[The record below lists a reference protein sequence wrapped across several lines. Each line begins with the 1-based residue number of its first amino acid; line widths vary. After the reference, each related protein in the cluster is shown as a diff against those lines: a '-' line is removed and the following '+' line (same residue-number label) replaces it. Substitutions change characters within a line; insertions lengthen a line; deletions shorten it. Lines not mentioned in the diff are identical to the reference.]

1 MSSTGLAF
9 PFFAVTAGVTAL
21 FGAVSLVLLV
31 TRGRVSRLALLG
43 WGAFPLAVT
52 ALSVLFLADQSPT
65 NPLFRLRFHLSRPAL
80 EDATRDA
87 LSSNAPPT
95 PTWVGLFPV
104 RRIDVAPPDVRFM
117 SDGCGVIDEC
127 GLAYVPGPI
136 PARRSKTRLRHLGGP
151 WYHLYSV
158 F

>member
-1 MSSTGLAF
+1 
-9 PFFAVTAGVTAL
+9 V
-21 FGAVSLVLLV
+21 
-31 TRGRVSRLALLG
+31 
-43 WGAFPLAVT
+43 FPLAVT
-52 ALSVLFLADQSPT
+52 ALSVLFLADQSPA

-80 EDATRDA
+80 EDATRGA
-87 LSSNAPPT
+87 LSSHARPT
-95 PTWVGLFPV
+95 PTWVGFFPV
-104 RRIDVAPPDVRFM
+104 HRIDVAPPDVLFM

-136 PARRSKTRLRHLGGP
+136 PARPSKTRLRHLGGR